1 VAFPNAVSGNYV
13 FRFRVDDGKDY
24 DYAYTKVYIRNNL
37 RPVANGGGDPGC
49 TAGYSCLIPAI
60 NLSYDADGKG
70 GFRTGIIKCEF
81 DFGDGSPHYIETQDN
96 APDGKFDCQTKHTYT
111 SEKDYYY
118 TITATDNNGNMDQYT
133 GLVTF

>member
-1 VAFPNAVSGNYV
+1 V

-37 RPVANGGGDPGC
+37 RPVVKDGVMIDGC
-49 TAGYSCLIPAI
+49 IVNSPCTLPSI

-81 DFGDGSPHYIETQDN
+81 NFADGSPHYVETQDN
-96 APDGKFDCQTKHTYT
+96 APDGKFDCKTQHIYT
-111 SEKDYYY
+111 SVGNYYY
-118 TITATDNNGNMDQYT
+118 TITATDNNGNTDQYI
-133 GLVTF
+133 GWAEVESP